1 MVTARRCQWSSG
13 TARRGPGQGSHSRED
28 PKTQGGLPRRSVRRV
43 LVLIHPLVVVLASL
57 AATSAVAQT
66 VAAKPPA
73 WLPNGSGEER
83 EAIPGGWNS
92 SIIARPSEQ
101 NLGTALRVAG
111 RHFMDPMGRVVI
123 LRGVNLSG
131 DAKVPPFQHHVGPSE
146 LEYLASLGMNVIR
159 LLFLWEAYEPVPGC
173 YDEAYLERLRLIA
186 QAAWSV
192 GIHVVIDIH
201 QDGFS
206 RYASLGS
213 GDGFPAWAVSPRG
226 RPSTPDNSPR
236 SWCWPLKMA
245 VDPTSHKSFADFFGD
260 RQGVRTRYLLMLG
273 RLAERC
279 VSMPGVIGYD
289 LLNEPWGDEQR
300 DLAPLY
306 EDAANAIRGRHP
318 AAILFLEGHITTNSG
333 LPSRLPRPTFPG
345 AAYAPHY
352 YKPTT
357 LVLHRWQGSTLP
369 IDHAF
374 SRMVSHAAMWGA
386 PLFLGEF
393 GAPADAR
400 HAGDYVS
407 AIYDRLDAC
416 LASGAQWNVTPGWN
430 PCLKDGWNGED
441 FSMLWPDGSQRPNF
455 RLRPYPRHTAGWPAR
470 FAYRSAPT
478 PRRNHLLEFVWE
490 HHPEKGDTEIFVP
503 NRLFPPGST
512 ITVEPPDLVCWR
524 DEARQLLI
532 CRVPR
537 TITARVLMVA
547 PE

>member
-1 MVTARRCQWSSG
+1 MVR
-13 TARRGPGQGSHSRED
+13 H
-28 PKTQGGLPRRSVRRV
+28 V
-43 LVLIHPLVVVLASL
+43 LALIRPIVVSLASL
-57 AATSAVAQT
+57 AATSVDAQT
-66 VAAKPPA
+66 VPTMRPA
-73 WLPNGSGEER
+73 WSLNGSR
-83 EAIPGGWNS
+83 DDQEAITGAWDNS
-92 SIIARPSEQ
+92 IVSRPSEQ
-101 NLGTALRVAG
+101 IAEAPLRVAG

-186 QAAWSV
+186 RAAWSV
-192 GIHVVIDIH
+192 GMHVIIDIH

-226 RPSTPDNSPR
+226 RLSTPDNSPR
-236 SWCWPLKMA
+236 SKYWPLMMA
-245 VDPTSHKSFADFFGD
+245 VDPTSYKSFADFFDD
-260 RQGVRTRYLLMLG
+260 RHGVRTRYLMMLA

-279 VSMPGVIGYD
+279 ASIPGVIGYD
-289 LLNEPWGDEQR
+289 LLNEPWGDERR

-306 EDAANAIRGRHP
+306 EDAARAIRSRHS
-318 AAILFLEGHITTNSG
+318 AAILFLEGHITTNG
-333 LPSRLPRPTFPG
+333 GRPSRLPRPTFDG
-345 AAYAPHY
+345 ASYAPHY
-352 YKPTT
+352 YKPST
-357 LVLHRWQGSTLP
+357 LVLQRWQGNTLP

-374 SRMVSHAAMWGA
+374 SRMASHAATWDA

-393 GAPADAR
+393 GAPANAR
-400 HAGDYVS
+400 HVGDYVS

-416 LASGAQWNVTPGWN
+416 LASGTQWNVTPGWD

-441 FSMLWPDGSQRPNF
+441 FSMLSPDGSPRPNF

-470 FAYRSAPT
+470 FAYRTAKT
-478 PRRNHLLEFVWE
+478 PWHARLLEYVWE
-490 HHPEKGDTEIFVP
+490 HHPDRGNTEIFVP

-512 ITVEPPDLVCWR
+512 ISVQPPDLVYWR

-532 CRVPR
+532 CRLPR
-537 TITARVLMVA
+537 TTTARVLMVA